1 MPEEKRC
8 KECCNLENG
17 YCKKW
22 KVVIVDDTVVTDC
35 HHYNIPLKMNKGLEI
50 RNKKLERHR
59 KERATVKES
68 QQELARFV
76 EYKELVIEKING
88 KYRKPTRREQGRRV
102 QIKNRIY
109 LEDGKRFKL
118 VNRSTLQIKK
128 IYTEVPK
135 WATQEQIEK
144 YQRFC
149 KEHLKKNDE
158 TSK

>member
-59 KERATVKES
+59 KGRATVKES

-76 EYKELVIEKING
+76 EYKELVI
-88 KYRKPTRREQGRRV
+88 
-102 QIKNRIY
+102 
-109 LEDGKRFKL
+109 
-118 VNRSTLQIKK
+118 
-128 IYTEVPK
+128 
-135 WATQEQIEK
+135 
-144 YQRFC
+144 
-149 KEHLKKNDE
+149 
-158 TSK
+158 

>member
-1 MPEEKRC
+1 MQ
-8 KECCNLENG
+8 
-17 YCKKW
+17 KW

-88 KYRKPTRREQGRRV
+88 KYRKPTRREQGRGV

-135 WATQEQIEK
+135 WAT
-144 YQRFC
+144 
-149 KEHLKKNDE
+149 
-158 TSK
+158 